1 MWGQVSLRGSLLPG
15 TRVRSVCLPVSET
28 RGPSAQGRS
37 LVSHQQQS
45 CFFSKW
51 KSVLPSWENSRNTG
65 WAAAALTLSDP
76 FLPWASGSIAA
87 QSATSDVESAAF
99 PAWHPF
105 SRPSPA
111 SQLAFGN
118 HISPASHPNSS
129 RGQTPLSTHL
139 RDGRMIQVYPT
150 PCSVLWVL

>member
-51 KSVLPSWENSRNTG
+51 KSVLPSWENSKNTG
-65 WAAAALTLSDP
+65 WAAAAPDSVTPS
-76 FLPWASGSIAA
+76 
-87 QSATSDVESAAF
+87 F
-99 PAWHPF
+99 PGLQIPQ
-105 SRPSPA
+105 PCSPPPVMCNLLL
-111 SQLAFGN
+111 SQLGI
-118 HISPASHPNSS
+118 HSHVQVQHLSLPLGTTSHLPPIQTVPEGRPHSP
-129 RGQTPLSTHL
+129 
-139 RDGRMIQVYPT
+139 PT
-150 PCSVLWVL
+150 SEMGV